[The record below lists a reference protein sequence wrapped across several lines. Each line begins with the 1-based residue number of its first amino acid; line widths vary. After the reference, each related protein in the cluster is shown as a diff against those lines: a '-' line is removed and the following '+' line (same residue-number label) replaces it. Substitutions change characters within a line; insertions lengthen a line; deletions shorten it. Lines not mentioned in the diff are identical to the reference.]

1 MSGDVV
7 PVSDQLDALGRSR
20 CPVCLA
26 VVRGEAHTFV
36 NYWHPVE
43 VCRDAL
49 VLRVRDLERRLAER
63 DMRRP

>member
-1 MSGDVV
+1 MRD
-7 PVSDQLDALGRSR
+7 PWQLDNMGAGK
-20 CPVCLA
+20 CPLCA
-26 VVRGEAHTFV
+26 TAVRGEPETFI

-63 DMRRP
+63 DMRRT

>member
-1 MSGDVV
+1 MTDEA
-7 PVSDQLDALGRSR
+7 PVSDQLDALGRAR
-20 CPVCLA
+20 CPICLA
-26 VVRGEAHTFV
+26 TVRGEAHTFV

-63 DMRRP
+63 DMRRL